1 MTLRTIVICG
11 VIIGSIFVLLSNPK
25 KVKELNREFNLFS
38 VSVQSAYK
46 NKDSN
51 VQVKGAGKVIKIYN
65 NNSALQTFTVRLND
79 SHIVTVYHDIVAGN
93 AINQLN
99 EGDEIK
105 FCGEYRYTSLGG
117 EVHYTWR
124 DETKKH
130 VHGWIKHNG
139 IKYQ

>member
-1 MTLRTIVICG
+1 MSFRTLIIYA
-11 VIIGSIFVLLSNPK
+11 VIIGSVFFLLGNPQK
-25 KVKELNREFNLFS
+25 IKELNRKSNLLS
-38 VSVQSAYK
+38 ISVQSAYK

-65 NNSALQTFTVRLND
+65 DNPALQTFTVRLND

-130 VHGWIKHNG
+130 AHGWIKHNG